1 MNTEHNT
8 SVTLKCS
15 LYISMAVVIAG
26 LVLFLLNMGDTVLR
40 AGLLFVIISPLI
52 GVIVTTVS
60 LYLERDLKW
69 AYVAL
74 ILIAI
79 SVIGILIK

>member
-8 SVTLKCS
+8 SVTLKIS
-15 LYISMAVVIAG
+15 VYIGVAAVLIG
-26 LVLFLLNMGDTVLR
+26 LIVYLLDMGDTLLR
-40 AGLLFVIISPLI
+40 AGLLIVIVSPLA

-60 LYLERDLKW
+60 LYLEKDMRW
-69 AYVAL
+69 VAVAL

-79 SVIGILIK
+79 SVIGILFK